1 MSTEREREG
10 ILSESSLLSSFL
22 FQVLREV
29 SVCSNKLLDMDGN
42 YVFGDGDE
50 EWEEWVDGVAP
61 LGEQSK
67 AANWFGQTSIYSDEN
82 CNGS

>member
-29 SVCSNKLLDMDGN
+29 SVCSNTLLDMDDN

-50 EWEEWVDGVAP
+50 E
-61 LGEQSK
+61 
-67 AANWFGQTSIYSDEN
+67 
-82 CNGS
+82 